1 MGLPEQDDTPSR
13 YNLKQQRGR
22 EDGGAHPRACCLK
35 TLELPWYS
43 LGIRFRGRVE
53 EAPELKPLRV
63 IAALTLDLHTD
74 TGHFG
79 HRV

>member
-22 EDGGAHPRACCLK
+22 EGGGAHPRACCLK

-43 LGIRFRGRVE
+43 LGIRLRK
-53 EAPELKPLRV
+53 PLNLDKPLRV
-63 IAALTLDLHTD
+63 IAALTSDLHTD